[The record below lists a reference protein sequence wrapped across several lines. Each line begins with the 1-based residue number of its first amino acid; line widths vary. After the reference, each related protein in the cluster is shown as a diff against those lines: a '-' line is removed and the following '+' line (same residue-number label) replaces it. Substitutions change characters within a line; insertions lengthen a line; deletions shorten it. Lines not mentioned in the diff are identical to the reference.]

1 MKFDYQIIEEEP
13 IGCFPNLAKTLI
25 GQLQLSSKCYLSAII
40 RSDDSTTMTLYA
52 SSYSI
57 LSEGYVPL
65 VYRHDDNPF
74 INETNVLLKKLQE
87 VLVQEACILP
97 QQIIF
102 MNLLE
107 GD

>member
-1 MKFDYQIIEEEP
+1 MEFNYQWIEEEP
-13 IGCFPNLAKTLI
+13 VGCFPNLAKTLI
-25 GQLQLSSKCYLSAII
+25 GQIKMEKGYLSAIV
-40 RSDDSTTMTLYA
+40 RSDNSESMTIYA
-52 SSYSI
+52 SCYSI
-57 LSEGYVPL
+57 LEEGFVPL
-65 VYRHDDNPF
+65 IYRHDDNPF

-87 VLVQEACILP
+87 VLVQEACSLP